1 MRYLN
6 KIVFINSADIKYAPI
21 KLNGNV
27 HLIGN
32 QGAGKST
39 ILRAVLFFYNANT
52 QKLGIPTGPTNESFA
67 DFYFPY
73 INSRIIYEIQA
84 DSGPFCVMALKV
96 RNRVSFRFLDMK
108 YREDIFMDEG
118 GNVYSTWDQIRK
130 ILDKNNI
137 SYTPKISN
145 YKKYRD
151 IIYGNNEIARKFSRY
166 YILKSRN
173 YKNIPRTIQNVFL
186 NSKLEA
192 EFIKQTIIMSMNE
205 EDFAIN
211 LNNYIHHLQDFEK
224 DLNDIE
230 IMEKDYTRKLIKKI
244 ENNFGTIN
252 YLNKEII
259 KRSRGLQFSV
269 DLAEKNLPA
278 ITNKL
283 KNKKQARKA
292 KKTEIEKA
300 QQKYDDKI
308 QQIAGQISVCKDKI
322 RTARDKQEHYERL
335 DIESIIKRVN
345 KKSELVKEKENYQ
358 DEKDLLESKF
368 QEITQKYK
376 ALKKELE
383 NRKNEF
389 INAKNSEKNEKENQ
403 NIQARAK
410 VKKQYEKIYQDIRK
424 QHVEKLDDKQSSLEL
439 QKDKVYK
446 LQNRL
451 TEIKHK
457 RFFEE
462 NIDNAKAKIQEINN
476 EIQEKSN
483 RLDRLKN
490 EKSTNRTRAE
500 LEKDALKESSENRKE
515 KLQEQIKI
523 SQNNINEIDGKISK
537 SKDALYGWLN
547 NNKQDWAEDIGK
559 VCDEDI
565 LFRDDLSPK
574 IIDKGAENLFNVD
587 IDLDNLDSKFK
598 TIQDYKIDKQHLK
611 EDIVAIQEKIK
622 AENKK
627 LFDDLEKVK
636 SKYNRKI
643 KAIGKQVNVLKIE
656 IEQNK
661 KKLKSIKV
669 DLSKYQKK
677 AKAEKQN
684 LIQQISAK
692 IEKAQDEKNRL
703 QQEFEELKDKVD
715 GKIRYRER
723 LEREELN
730 KLEEELKASLQNI
743 DDNIKNKVQEIEG
756 EINNLDVRKKSA
768 LKDKGADT
776 ERIEVIDRK
785 LLKIDNE
792 LNYIEENNRIV
803 VEYRKDKKEL
813 FDKLPDLLNR
823 KNLLTNKLQEIKENF
838 SINRNKLKEELSNIN
853 AKINRIE
860 RERSQL
866 EKNLEK
872 FDKFK
877 KSEIYEYIEDY
888 LKYKTDYEEDLENIA
903 EIIDKIKDT
912 YFKKDRRVKDLE
924 KDISRFTGEFA
935 EDNIFKFQTIFP
947 EDEDYLNFA
956 DELIDFMKEQKI
968 DVYKKRVNERF
979 ADIIKTIG
987 KELTTILS
995 HKTEIRK
1002 VISKI
1007 NKDFMKKNFVGA
1019 VKKIELKMDDSN
1031 NEIFSILY
1039 EIKEFNDQNMYSYGE
1054 PTIFADQDREEQN
1067 QKAIGLLKQLV
1078 KKLHSNKYDQIS
1090 LSDSFDLM
1098 FRIEENQ
1105 NDTGWVEKI
1114 SNVGSDGTDV
1124 LVKAMVNIMLLNV
1137 FKDSAARKDGAF
1149 KLHCVMDEIGKLHPE
1164 NVRGILRFAN
1174 ERNISLINGSPTEHN
1189 AMDYRHIYKIQK
1201 DEENISR
1208 AVRILSRI

>member
-96 RNRVSFRFLDMK
+96 RNRVSFRFLDGK
-108 YREDIFMDEG
+108 YRKNIFMDESG
-118 GNVYSTWDQIRK
+118 KVYSTWEQIRK

-137 SYTPKISN
+137 SYSPMINN

-151 IIYGNNEIARKFSRY
+151 IIYGNNEVARRYARY
-166 YILKSRN
+166 YLLQSRN

-211 LNNYIHHLQDFEK
+211 LNNYIHHLQDFEN

-259 KRSRGLQFSV
+259 KKSRDLQLAV
-269 DLAEKNLPA
+269 DLAEKDLPV
-278 ITNKL
+278 IIDKL
-283 KNKKQARKA
+283 KNKKQARKD
-292 KKTEIEKA
+292 KKAEIEKA
-300 QQKYDDKI
+300 QQQYDNKI
-308 QQIAGQISVCKDKI
+308 QKIAGQISVCKDKI
-322 RTARDKQEHYERL
+322 KTAREKQEYYEKL

-345 KKSELVKEKENYQ
+345 KKSELLQEKENYQ

-389 INAKNSEKNEKENQ
+389 INAKNSEKNEKQ
-403 NIQARAK
+403 NRNIEARTK

-424 QHVEKLDDKQSSLEL
+424 QHTEKMEDKQSSLEL

-462 NIDNAKAKIQEINN
+462 DIDNAKSNIQEINN
-476 EIQEKSN
+476 EIQKKSN
-483 RLDRLKN
+483 QLDRLKN
-490 EKSTNRTRAE
+490 EKNTKRTRAE
-500 LEKDALKESSENRKE
+500 LEKEALRESSENRKE
-515 KLQEQIKI
+515 KLQDQIKTL
-523 SQNNINEIDGKISK
+523 QNNINEIDNKISK

-547 NNKQDWAEDIGK
+547 ENKQGWAENIGK
-559 VCDEDI
+559 VCDEDM
-565 LFRDDLSPK
+565 LFRDDLSPQ
-574 IIDKGAENLFNVD
+574 IVDTGEENLFNVE

-611 EDIVAIQEKIK
+611 EDIKGIQEKIK
-622 AENKK
+622 VENKK

-636 SKYNRKI
+636 SRYNRKI
-643 KAIGKQVNVLKIE
+643 KEISKQINVLEIE

-661 KKLKSIKV
+661 KRLKGTKV
-669 DLSKYQKK
+669 DLNKFQKK
-677 AKAEKQN
+677 AEEKRQN
-684 LIQQISAK
+684 LIQQLTAK
-692 IEKAQDEKNRL
+692 IEKAQDEKARI
-703 QQEFEELKDKVD
+703 QEEFEELKEKVD

-730 KLEEELKASLQNI
+730 DLEEKLKESLQNI
-743 DDNIKNKVQEIEG
+743 DDSIKNKVAEIEN
-756 EINNLDVRKKSA
+756 EIQDLEGRKKSA
-768 LKDKGADT
+768 LEDKGADT
-776 ERIEVIDRK
+776 ERIEEIDRK
-785 LLKIDNE
+785 LLKIENE
-792 LNYIEENNRIV
+792 LNYIDENSRIV
-803 VEYRKDKKEL
+803 VEYQKDKKEL

-838 SINRNKLKEELSNIN
+838 SVARKKLEEDLSSIN
-853 AKINRIE
+853 AEINSIE
-860 RERSQL
+860 REGSQL

-877 KSEIYEYIEDY
+877 KSEIYEYIEEY
-888 LKYKTDYEEDLENIA
+888 LEYETDYEETPENIA
-903 EIIDKIKDT
+903 EIIAEIKDT
-912 YFKKDRRVKDLE
+912 YYKKDRRVKNLE
-924 KDISRFTGEFA
+924 KAVSRFTGEFS
-935 EDNIFKFQTIFP
+935 EDNIFKFPTIFA
-947 EDEDYLNFA
+947 EDEDYLDFA
-956 DELIDFMKEQKI
+956 DNLIDFMQEDKI

-995 HKTEIRK
+995 HKSEIRK

-1039 EIKEFNDQNMYSYGE
+1039 AIKEFNDQNMYSYGE
-1054 PTIFADQDREEQN
+1054 PTIFSDQNREEQN
-1067 QKAIGLLKQLV
+1067 QKAIDLLKQLV

-1137 FKDSAARKDGAF
+1137 FKESAARQDGDF

-1208 AVRILSRI
+1208 AVRILSRT